1 MWAEKQTF
9 GSVAEY
15 DRYKAEILGRVRP
28 RSGTEGK
35 IHNRLLRERM
45 QERYHSPE
53 NVRKWN
59 QWKAELEAVGKT
71 PAAMAEEL
79 EQLEWIPRSYIAW
92 LRNVIRVMD
101 EATR

>member
-1 MWAEKQTF
+1 MWVEKQTF

-15 DRYKAEILGRVRP
+15 DRYKAEILGCVRP
-28 RSGTEGK
+28 RGSAEGK
-35 IHNRLLRERM
+35 IYNRLLRERM

-59 QWKAELEAVGKT
+59 QWRAELEAVGKT

-92 LRNVIRVMD
+92 LRNVIRIMD
-101 EATR
+101 GATR